1 MADGRWLTADGR
13 RPSGI
18 GHRGAS
24 GIAYENSPSAFR
36 LAKQLGADG
45 VELDV
50 HATGDGVLIVHHDY
64 AIAEAGLISGLSS
77 ADIAHHRLPN
87 GEEIPTLAQA
97 LDLLDG
103 LDVWVEVKSLPASF
117 DDRLLETLD
126 RGPTPKRYA
135 VHSFD
140 HRIIARL
147 GQKRPSLARGAL
159 LASYL
164 LDPVA
169 VLKTA
174 GADVLWQ
181 EAHLIDQDLVQLM
194 HKAGYRVIA
203 WTANTEAEISGL
215 AKMGV
220 DGICGNF
227 PDLIHAVV
235 TGGMHGQD

>member
-1 MADGRWLTADGR
+1 LPLKIEKPRR
-13 RPSGI
+13 RPSCI

-36 LAKQLGADG
+36 LAQQLGADG

-50 HATGDGVLIVHHDY
+50 HATGDGVLVVHHDY
-64 AIAEAGLISGLSS
+64 AIPEAGLISGLAS
-77 ADIAHHRLPN
+77 ADIAHHPLPN
-87 GEEIPTLAQA
+87 GEEIPTLARA
-97 LDLLDG
+97 LALLDG
-103 LDVWVEVKSLPASF
+103 LDVWVEVKSLPPSF
-117 DDRLLETLD
+117 DDRLFETLD
-126 RGPTPKRYA
+126 RGPTPQRYA

-140 HRIIARL
+140 HRIVARL
-147 GQKRPSLARGAL
+147 GQKRPSLPRGLL

-169 VLKTA
+169 VLKSA

-181 EAHLIDQDLVQLM
+181 EAHLIDQDLVQLL
-194 HKAGYRVIA
+194 HQSGCRIIA
-203 WTANTEAEISGL
+203 WTANTEAEISRL

-235 TGGMHGQD
+235 TRGMP

>member
-1 MADGRWLTADGR
+1 MKIEKQLR
-13 RPSGI
+13 RPSAI
-18 GHRGAS
+18 AHRGAS

-50 HATGDGVLIVHHDY
+50 HATADGDLVVHHDY
-64 AIAEAGLISGLSS
+64 AIPEAGLISGLSS
-77 ADIAHHRLPN
+77 TDIAHHRLPN
-87 GEEIPTLAQA
+87 GEEIPTLGQA

-117 DDRLLETLD
+117 DHRLFETLD

-147 GQKRPSLARGAL
+147 GKQRPILSRGVL

-169 VLKTA
+169 VVRSA
-174 GADVLWQ
+174 GAGVLWQ

-194 HKAGYRVIA
+194 HEAGCRLIA
-203 WTANTEAEISGL
+203 WTANTEAEISRL
-215 AKMGV
+215 AKMGA

-235 TGGMHGQD
+235 TGGMP

>member
-1 MADGRWLTADGR
+1 MKIEKQLR
-13 RPSGI
+13 RPSAI
-18 GHRGAS
+18 AHRGAS

-50 HATGDGVLIVHHDY
+50 HATADGDLVVHHDY
-64 AIAEAGLISGLSS
+64 AIPEAGLISGLSS

-87 GEEIPTLAQA
+87 GEEIPTLGQA
-97 LDLLDG
+97 LQLLDG

-117 DDRLLETLD
+117 DHRLFETLD

-147 GQKRPSLARGAL
+147 GKQRPILSRGVL

-169 VLKTA
+169 VVRSA

-194 HKAGYRVIA
+194 HEAGCRLIA
-203 WTANTEAEISGL
+203 WTANTEAEISRL
-215 AKMGV
+215 AKMGA

-235 TGGMHGQD
+235 TGGMP

>member
-1 MADGRWLTADGR
+1 MKIEKQLR
-13 RPSGI
+13 RPSAI
-18 GHRGAS
+18 AHRGAS

-50 HATGDGVLIVHHDY
+50 HATADGDLVVHHDY
-64 AIAEAGLISGLSS
+64 AIPEAGLISGLSS
-77 ADIAHHRLPN
+77 TDIAHHRLPN
-87 GEEIPTLAQA
+87 GEEIPTLGQA

-117 DDRLLETLD
+117 DHRLFETLD
-126 RGPTPKRYA
+126 RGPTPQRYA

-147 GQKRPSLARGAL
+147 GKQRPILSRGVL

-169 VLKTA
+169 VVRSA

-194 HKAGYRVIA
+194 HEAGCRLIA
-203 WTANTEAEISGL
+203 WTANTEAEISRL
-215 AKMGV
+215 AKMGA

-235 TGGMHGQD
+235 TGGMP

>member
-1 MADGRWLTADGR
+1 LKIEKQLR
-13 RPSGI
+13 RPSAI
-18 GHRGAS
+18 AHRGAS

-50 HATGDGVLIVHHDY
+50 HATADGDLVVHHDY
-64 AIAEAGLISGLSS
+64 AIPEAGLISGLSS
-77 ADIAHHRLPN
+77 TDIAHHRLPN
-87 GEEIPTLAQA
+87 GEEIPTLGQA

-117 DDRLLETLD
+117 DHRLFETLD

-135 VHSFD
+135 VHGFD

-147 GQKRPSLARGAL
+147 GKQRPGLSRGVL

-169 VLKTA
+169 VVRSA

-194 HKAGYRVIA
+194 HEAGCRLIA
-203 WTANTEAEISGL
+203 WTANTEAEISRL
-215 AKMGV
+215 AKMGA

-235 TGGMHGQD
+235 TGGMP

>member
-1 MADGRWLTADGR
+1 LKIEKQLR
-13 RPSGI
+13 RPSAI
-18 GHRGAS
+18 AHRGAS
-24 GIAYENSPSAFR
+24 GIAYENSPSALR

-50 HATGDGVLIVHHDY
+50 HATADGDLVVHHDY
-64 AIAEAGLISGLSS
+64 AIPEAGLISGLSS
-77 ADIAHHRLPN
+77 TDIAHHRLPN
-87 GEEIPTLAQA
+87 GEEIPTLALA

-103 LDVWVEVKSLPASF
+103 LDVWVELKSLPASF
-117 DDRLLETLD
+117 DERLLETLD

-135 VHSFD
+135 VHGFD

-147 GQKRPSLARGAL
+147 GKQRPILSRGVL

-169 VLKTA
+169 VVRSA

-194 HKAGYRVIA
+194 HEAGCRLIA

-235 TGGMHGQD
+235 TRGMP

>member
-1 MADGRWLTADGR
+1 LKIEKQLR
-13 RPSGI
+13 RPSAI
-18 GHRGAS
+18 AHRGAS

-50 HATGDGVLIVHHDY
+50 HATADGDLVVHHDY
-64 AIAEAGLISGLSS
+64 AIPEAGLISGLSS
-77 ADIAHHRLPN
+77 TDIAHHRLPN
-87 GEEIPTLAQA
+87 GEEIPTLGQA

-117 DDRLLETLD
+117 DHRLFETLD

-135 VHSFD
+135 VHGFD

-147 GQKRPSLARGAL
+147 GKQRPSLSRGVL

-169 VLKTA
+169 VNFLSRNPFTPANQPGTPTA
-174 GADVLWQ
+174 SGPNENLVLNTIKHVRRTRWDGK
-181 EAHLIDQDLVQLM
+181 IDHQFTSS
-194 HKAGYRVIA
+194 HRVFARYSQARHRA
-203 WTANTEAEISGL
+203 WKGDYQAQFAWR
-215 AKMGV
+215 
-220 DGICGNF
+220 
-227 PDLIHAVV
+227 
-235 TGGMHGQD
+235 

>member
-1 MADGRWLTADGR
+1 MA
-13 RPSGI
+13 RPSAI
-18 GHRGAS
+18 AHRGAS

-50 HATGDGVLIVHHDY
+50 HATGDGTLIVHHDY
-64 AIAEAGLISGLSS
+64 AIDVAGLISGLSA
-77 ADIAHHRLPN
+77 ADIAHHPLPN
-87 GEEIPTLAQA
+87 GEQIPTLAHA

-103 LDVWVEVKSLPASF
+103 LDVWVEVKSLPQAF
-117 DDRLLETLD
+117 DDHLFEVLD

-140 HRIIARL
+140 HRIVARL
-147 GQKRPSLARGAL
+147 GRNRPSLLRGVL

-164 LDPVA
+164 LDPMSVM
-169 VLKTA
+169 KSA

-194 HKAGYRVIA
+194 HQAGCRIIG
-203 WTANTEAEISGL
+203 WTANSEDEISRL
-215 AKMGV
+215 AKLGV

-227 PDLIHAVV
+227 PDRIHAVV
-235 TGGMHGQD
+235 TGGMS

>member
-1 MADGRWLTADGR
+1 MPLNIEKPRR
-13 RPSGI
+13 RPSAI
-18 GHRGAS
+18 AHRGAS

-36 LAKQLGADG
+36 LAQQLGADG

-50 HATGDGVLIVHHDY
+50 HATGDGVLVVHHDY
-64 AIAEAGLISGLSS
+64 ALPEAGLISGLAS
-77 ADIAHHRLPN
+77 ADIAHHPLPN
-87 GEEIPTLAQA
+87 GEEIPTLARA
-97 LDLLDG
+97 LALLDG

-117 DDRLLETLD
+117 DDRLFETLD
-126 RGPTPKRYA
+126 RGPTPQRYA

-140 HRIIARL
+140 HRIVARL
-147 GQKRPSLARGAL
+147 GQKRPSLPRGLL

-169 VLKTA
+169 VLKSA

-181 EAHLIDQDLVQLM
+181 EARLIDQDLVQLL
-194 HKAGYRVIA
+194 HKSGCRIIA
-203 WTANTEAEISGL
+203 WTANTEAEISRL

-235 TGGMHGQD
+235 TRGMP

>member
-1 MADGRWLTADGR
+1 MKIEKQLR
-13 RPSGI
+13 RPSAI
-18 GHRGAS
+18 AHRGAS

-50 HATGDGVLIVHHDY
+50 HATADGDLVVHHDY
-64 AIAEAGLISGLSS
+64 AIPEAGLISGLSS
-77 ADIAHHRLPN
+77 TDIAHHRLPN
-87 GEEIPTLAQA
+87 GEEIPTIGQS

-117 DDRLLETLD
+117 DHRLFETLD

-147 GQKRPSLARGAL
+147 GKQRPILSRGVL

-169 VLKTA
+169 VVRSA

-194 HKAGYRVIA
+194 HEAGCRLIA
-203 WTANTEAEISGL
+203 WTANTEAEISRL
-215 AKMGV
+215 AKMGA

-235 TGGMHGQD
+235 TGGMP

>member
-1 MADGRWLTADGR
+1 MKIEKQLR
-13 RPSGI
+13 RPSAI
-18 GHRGAS
+18 AHRGAS

-50 HATGDGVLIVHHDY
+50 HATADGDLVVHHDY
-64 AIAEAGLISGLSS
+64 AIPEAGLISGLSS
-77 ADIAHHRLPN
+77 TDIAHHRLPN
-87 GEEIPTLAQA
+87 GEEIPTLGQA

-117 DDRLLETLD
+117 DHRLFETLD

-135 VHSFD
+135 VHGFD

-147 GQKRPSLARGAL
+147 GKQRPSLSRGVL

-169 VLKTA
+169 VVRSA

-194 HKAGYRVIA
+194 HEAGCRLIA
-203 WTANTEAEISGL
+203 WTANTEAEISRL
-215 AKMGV
+215 AKMGA

-235 TGGMHGQD
+235 TRGMP